1 VLLHSLFD
9 LLALLTGVAIYIWL
23 PVPASV
29 SAPREPFKLD
39 RAYPLA
45 LALGGL
51 IGAYLFGTLNAWLSG
66 ETGFGRSIVG
76 ALAGAIFGIEILKW
90 RRGIVGSTG
99 WRFAAPMAGAIAV
112 GRIGCFLSGLN
123 DLTHGTP
130 TSLPWG
136 HDFGDGIARHPVQ
149 LYESLAM
156 AAFAAAYVWTFRTGS
171 RTIVERGFYLCV
183 GFYGAQRF
191 VWEFLKPY
199 GAVLGPFTIF
209 HLLSAFLIV
218 YAIVMLASNPHEME
232 RERTARHSLGP

>member
-66 ETGFGRSIVG
+66 EAGFGRSIVG
-76 ALAGAIFGIEILKW
+76 ALAGAIVGIEILKW

-112 GRIGCFLSGLN
+112 GRIGCFLSGLD

-149 LYESLAM
+149 VYESLAM
-156 AAFAAAYVWTFRTGS
+156 VAFLVAFLVLLWRRNALVS
-171 RTIVERGFYLCV
+171 RTGFYLFV
-183 GFYGAQRF
+183 GFYAGQRF

-199 GAVLGPFTIF
+199 GTVIGPFNLF
-209 HLLSAFLIV
+209 HLLSVALMV
-218 YAIVMLASNPHEME
+218 YAVLYAR
-232 RERTARHSLGP
+232 RELSRR